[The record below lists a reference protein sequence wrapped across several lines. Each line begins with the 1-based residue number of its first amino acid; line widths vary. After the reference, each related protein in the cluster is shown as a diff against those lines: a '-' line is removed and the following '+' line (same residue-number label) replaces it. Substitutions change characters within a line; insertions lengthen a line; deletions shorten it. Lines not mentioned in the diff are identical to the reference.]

1 MDRPPTANE
10 DKRPL
15 PSTEPVSDAESNFPR
30 DATEEEIN
38 SLPRIVDRVPF
49 AAWAAALIGSAER
62 FSYYAI
68 ISIWRMSGTIT
79 ATMPADTH

>member
-1 MDRPPTANE
+1 MDRSQTANE

-15 PSTEPVSDAESNFPR
+15 PSTDPVSDAESNFPR
-30 DATEEEIN
+30 DATEEEIDT
-38 SLPRIVDRVPF
+38 LPRIVDRVPF

-68 ISIWRMSGTIT
+68 ISIWRTSGTVT
-79 ATMPADTH
+79 ATMPAGRY